1 MSAQKGHN
9 FKKALIST
17 TGLLVLLVII
27 VLLNVIFSFAN
38 IRWDTTEDKI
48 HTLSDGTKTIL
59 SNMEQPLVVKF
70 FFNETSRNIPANLK
84 LYSRRVKDFLSEYEQ
99 MSGGKLR
106 VEMVDPKEDSDEE
119 EWARKYGLKGLQIAG
134 DEKIYCGLVLLAA
147 DQEDKIE
154 FLDPSRED
162 LLEYDVTR
170 IIQRLQNPKKK
181 VVGIVTGL
189 PVFGASRGM
198 PFQQQGGAEPWLFVT
213 EMRKTYDV
221 RPIAPTADR
230 LEPVDLLVLLHPK
243 DLPAKMQYAVDQF
256 VLSGGNVLVFVDPLC
271 VVDTSQQQ
279 GFPQPSASNLEKLFS
294 AWGISMDQ
302 GKVVMDMDHP
312 TRLRRGNAVEDNP
325 AWISARKDAF
335 NETDVVTAK
344 LENMLFPMAG
354 SIKAGETPPQEMEI
368 LVQSG
373 HNAGLVDSF
382 KATVGP
388 DVMRRDFVADAQ
400 PQNIAVRLR
409 GEFKTAFPEGM
420 DDESK
425 SGGATGEVKD
435 AGDSKQLKASIKPA
449 TLVVVADAD
458 MLADDFYVQKTRLA
472 GFVLS
477 NVFNDNLNFLLNAC
491 EILTGSD
498 ELIGLRSRG
507 KHERP
512 FTAVLALQRQA
523 QERWLAKENE
533 LVQRAEETNRKL
545 QELEQKKD
553 ASQTL
558 ILSPEQET
566 EISKFKEERERVNR
580 ELKEVR
586 KNLRADVEAL
596 GTKLKW
602 INILLMPLIVSVVG
616 IGYALHR
623 QSRMRRK

>member
-1 MSAQKGHN
+1 MSAQKGHD

-27 VLLNVIFSFAN
+27 ILLNVIFSYAN
-38 IRWDTTEDKI
+38 IRWDATEDKSY
-48 HTLSDGTKTIL
+48 TLSGGTRTIL
-59 SNMEQPLVVKF
+59 SNMEQPVVVKF
-70 FFNETSRNIPANLK
+70 FYNATSRNIPANLK
-84 LYSRRVKDFLSEYEQ
+84 LYSRRVKDFLSEYEKV
-99 MSGGKLR
+99 SGGKLR

-119 EWARKYGLKGLQIAG
+119 EWARKYGLKGFQVGG
-134 DEKIYCGLVLLAA
+134 DEQIYCGLVFLAA
-147 DQEDKIE
+147 DQEDRIE

-162 LLEYDVTR
+162 LLEYDITR

-181 VVGIVTGL
+181 VIGIVTGL
-189 PVFGASRGM
+189 PVFGAGRGM
-198 PFQQQGGAEPWLFVT
+198 PFQQQGGADPWLFVT

-221 RPIAPTADR
+221 REIAPTADKI
-230 LEPVDLLVLLHPK
+230 EPVDLLVLLHPK
-243 DLPAKMQYAVDQF
+243 DLPAKMQYAVDQY
-256 VLSGGNVLVFVDPLC
+256 VLSGGNVLVLVDPLC

-279 GFPQPSASNLEKLFS
+279 GFPQPSASNLEKLFA
-294 AWGISMDQ
+294 AWGIGMDKS
-302 GKVVMDMDHP
+302 KVVLDLDQP

-325 AWISARKDAF
+325 AWISARKGAF
-335 NETDVVTAK
+335 NPTDVVTSK

-354 SIKAGETPPQEMEI
+354 SIKAGDTPPREMEV
-368 LVQSG
+368 LVRSG
-373 HNAGLVDSF
+373 KNAGLVDAF

-400 PQNIAVRLR
+400 PQNLAVRLR
-409 GEFKTAFPEGM
+409 GKFKTAFPEGM
-420 DDESK
+420 VDESK
-425 SGGATGEVKD
+425 SGTETGAVKEE
-435 AGDSKQLKASIKPA
+435 GDSKQLRESTKPA
-449 TLVVVADAD
+449 NIVIVADAD

-477 NVFNDNLNFLLNAC
+477 KVFNDNLNFLLNAC

-507 KHERP
+507 KYERP
-512 FTAVLALQRQA
+512 FTAVLELQRLA
-523 QERWLAKENE
+523 QERWMAKENE
-533 LVQRAEETNRKL
+533 LVQRAEETNRTL

-558 ILSPEQET
+558 ILSPEQEA
-566 EISKFKEERERVNR
+566 EIAKFKEERVRVNL

-586 KNLRADVEAL
+586 KNLRADVESL

-602 INILLMPLIVSVVG
+602 INILLMPLIVCVVG

-623 QSRMRRK
+623 QRRMRRR

>member
-1 MSAQKGHN
+1 
-9 FKKALIST
+9 
-17 TGLLVLLVII
+17 
-27 VLLNVIFSFAN
+27 
-38 IRWDTTEDKI
+38 
-48 HTLSDGTKTIL
+48 
-59 SNMEQPLVVKF
+59 
-70 FFNETSRNIPANLK
+70 
-84 LYSRRVKDFLSEYEQ
+84 
-99 MSGGKLR
+99 
-106 VEMVDPKEDSDEE
+106 
-119 EWARKYGLKGLQIAG
+119 
-134 DEKIYCGLVLLAA
+134 
-147 DQEDKIE
+147 
-154 FLDPSRED
+154 
-162 LLEYDVTR
+162 
-170 IIQRLQNPKKK
+170 
-181 VVGIVTGL
+181 
-189 PVFGASRGM
+189 
-198 PFQQQGGAEPWLFVT
+198 
-213 EMRKTYDV
+213 
-221 RPIAPTADR
+221 
-230 LEPVDLLVLLHPK
+230 
-243 DLPAKMQYAVDQF
+243 MQYAVDQF

-279 GFPQPSASNLEKLFS
+279 GFPQPSASNLETLFS
-294 AWGISMDQ
+294 AWGISMDK
-302 GKVVMDMDHP
+302 GKVLMDMDHP
-312 TRLRRGNAVEDNP
+312 TRLRRGNTVEDNP
-325 AWISARKDAF
+325 AWISAREDAF

-354 SIKAGETPPQEMEI
+354 SIKAGETPPQQMEV
-368 LVQSG
+368 LVRSG
-373 HNAGLVDSF
+373 HNAGLVDAF

-388 DVMRRDFVADAQ
+388 DAMRRDFVAAAE

-420 DDESK
+420 ADESK
-425 SGGATGEVKD
+425 PGGETAQVKGD
-435 AGDSKQLKASIKPA
+435 GDSKQLKASTKPA
-449 TLVVVADAD
+449 TLIVVADAD

-477 NVFNDNLNFLLNAC
+477 KVFNDNLNFLLNAC

-507 KHERP
+507 KQERP
-512 FTAVLALQRQA
+512 FTAVLELQRQA

-558 ILSPEQET
+558 ILSPEQEK

-602 INILLMPLIVSVVG
+602 INILLMPLVVSVVG
-616 IGYALHR
+616 IGYALLR
-623 QSRMRRK
+623 QRRMRRK